1 MKLNLRI
8 KTFLLLLYSFSSPFF
23 FVTFQAT
30 ITLLMLLIGLA
41 LGQTQVQQV
50 PTGQFGCGILKI
62 VGPKMQFFAQE
73 STCSKEIFS
82 KQCLIFDELAMPVF
96 TKCNDF
102 LWVWSCFLGPT
113 IFKIPQPNW
122 HYYVYSMT
130 DVLKAEK
137 YQESS

>member
-50 PTGQFGCGILKI
+50 PTGQLGCGILKM
-62 VGPKMQFFAQE
+62 VVPKMQDFCPRINMLKGFF
-73 STCSKEIFS
+73 
-82 KQCLIFDELAMPVF
+82 
-96 TKCNDF
+96 
-102 LWVWSCFLGPT
+102 
-113 IFKIPQPNW
+113 
-122 HYYVYSMT
+122 
-130 DVLKAEK
+130 
-137 YQESS
+137 